1 MPNGLQMWP
10 NVITGPLCVNTQRA
24 LKCINPTDMFSS
36 PTTPASNQITHKG
49 SSSISLAP
57 HCRWALPGDSWK
69 TTHSSPLSS
78 KIKVLFHKH
87 NDVHRNGH
95 FPKHTGADRSLW
107 RLPCWDTGNETITGD
122 QTKEPDRTLAWYQAV
137 SKLQSCYPFVRVVT
151 LQATNTVA
159 TYTEASKRAI
169 MFLNIYDKTMRKVF
183 ISYKTMRIFCF
194 NLNR

>member
-24 LKCINPTDMFSS
+24 LKCINPTDVFSS
-36 PTTPASNQITHKG
+36 PSTPASNQITHKG

-57 HCRWALPGDSWK
+57 QRTGEPCLVIHEKL
-69 TTHSSPLSS
+69 
-78 KIKVLFHKH
+78 
-87 NDVHRNGH
+87 
-95 FPKHTGADRSLW
+95 HTQNQSIVPQTQRSLPKTHW
-107 RLPCWDTGNETITGD
+107 RWPLIVKASLLGYWKWNHHRGSN
-122 QTKEPDRTLAWYQAV
+122 TKESDRTLAWYQAV
-137 SKLQSCYPFVRVVT
+137 SKPQSCYPFERVVT
-151 LQATNTVA
+151 LQATNTVT

-169 MFLNIYDKTMRKVF
+169 MCLNIYDKTMRKVF